1 MERWILPSQ
10 ILIWETA
17 LFDPNLTNPPLQL
30 HGCRQH
36 SLARVDVGDQR
47 RTCVVFTLTPVVVG
61 KQGLSPQDSVSAAL
75 QIIKKNVKSNIWNTL
90 VWGPQGN
97 KTSMTFLHKKKK
109 KKVVS
114 LKVACCITLAD
125 AEEVKE
131 GVLKDLHWLLIG
143 GNCSSGVSCPFTAF
157 PSLTKANA
165 VGSAEVHR
173 YRHVSSFC
181 DRNTQSNSSSF
192 TLIFKTATNVR
203 QQLFILWNYISVPSL
218 S

>member
-1 MERWILPSQ
+1 MVADSIPWPGLM
-10 ILIWETA
+10 WEISAELVLSSPWHQWWWVSRGLVLRTLCLL
-17 LFDPNLTNPPLQL
+17 LFKSLKKMWRVTSEIPLYGDHRAIRPQW
-30 HGCRQH
+30 H
-36 SLARVDVGDQR
+36 S
-47 RTCVVFTLTPVVVG
+47 F
-61 KQGLSPQDSVSAAL
+61 
-75 QIIKKNVKSNIWNTL
+75 I
-90 VWGPQGN
+90 
-97 KTSMTFLHKKKK
+97 KKKK